1 MTGSVDKTITK
12 SFFIAFCL
20 NCGGRKIP
28 KKNSILLQTKSQ
40 LKRELH
46 LCIGVHKTAFV
57 CSRLLH
63 LCALDFCIRAQPTFI
78 FAMPVSP
85 WKWMS
90 RKYCSVLMLFHCIPN
105 SLLDHGL
112 IFESKCRKSISFCT
126 EPFDHWTN
134 YLELQQGLEPQ
145 EFDFTNP
152 DDDDHT
158 CFLWRFSRLHF
169 SILSWNI
176 RLDVIDDKGV
186 LGDMHYLG
194 YPLHPFRGTL
204 LHCSLG
210 TLWHWVRGTWNII
223 NSEKRGW

>member
-1 MTGSVDKTITK
+1 MCT
-12 SFFIAFCL
+12 
-20 NCGGRKIP
+20 
-28 KKNSILLQTKSQ
+28 
-40 LKRELH
+40 
-46 LCIGVHKTAFV
+46 
-57 CSRLLH
+57 RLLH
-63 LCALDFCIRAQPTFI
+63 LCTANFYICNACLTLKVNEPQILQRINA
-78 FAMPVSP
+78 
-85 WKWMS
+85 
-90 RKYCSVLMLFHCIPN
+90 FHCIPN

-112 IFESKCRKSISFCT
+112 IFDSRCRKSISFCT

-134 YLELQQGLEPQ
+134 NLELQQGLEPQ

-210 TLWHWVRGTWNII
+210 TL
-223 NSEKRGW
+223 

>member
-12 SFFIAFCL
+12 SFLIAFCL
-20 NCGGRKIP
+20 NCRGLKIP
-28 KKNSILLQTKSQ
+28 KKLLLQTKSQ

-112 IFESKCRKSISFCT
+112 IFDSRCRKSISFCT

-134 YLELQQGLEPQ
+134 NLELQQGLEPQ
-145 EFDFTNP
+145 EFDFTYP

-176 RLDVIDDKGV
+176 RFDVITTSCYWWQRGFWWHILPWIPFAPLSRNIAALFPRNTLT
-186 LGDMHYLG
+186 LGSRYLKD
-194 YPLHPFRGTL
+194 Y
-204 LHCSLG
+204 
-210 TLWHWVRGTWNII
+210 
-223 NSEKRGW
+223 K

>member
-1 MTGSVDKTITK
+1 
-12 SFFIAFCL
+12 
-20 NCGGRKIP
+20 
-28 KKNSILLQTKSQ
+28 
-40 LKRELH
+40 
-46 LCIGVHKTAFV
+46 
-57 CSRLLH
+57 
-63 LCALDFCIRAQPTFI
+63 
-78 FAMPVSP
+78 
-85 WKWMS
+85 MS
-90 RKYCSVLMLFHCIPN
+90 RKYCSVLILFHCIPN

-112 IFESKCRKSISFCT
+112 IFDSRCRKSIIFCT
-126 EPFDHWTN
+126 ELFDHHWTN
-134 YLELQQGLEPQ
+134 SLELMLYRFQQGVEPQ
-145 EFDFTNP
+145 QLGLTNP

-210 TLWHWVRGTWNII
+210 TL
-223 NSEKRGW
+223 